1 MSKDS
6 LSVDTAW
13 AQERN
18 AAFGA
23 DRANRVA
30 RNAVTSADVM
40 AAARDTT
47 KMRTYS
53 DTFGVT
59 VPKTAEVTNQRQSGR
74 CWFFSAMNAL
84 RHDTMVYLDVDTIEF
99 SQAFGMFY
107 DKLEKANSTLCLCG
121 CYGNWRSLA
130 RLRKRKRG
138 REGSREGDV
147 RALRVI

>member
-6 LSVDTAW
+6 LSVDTTW

-30 RNAVTSADVM
+30 RNAVTSANVM

-74 CWFFSAMNAL
+74 CWFFSE
-84 RHDTMVYLDVDTIEF
+84 I
-99 SQAFGMFY
+99 
-107 DKLEKANSTLCLCG
+107 
-121 CYGNWRSLA
+121 
-130 RLRKRKRG
+130 G
-138 REGSREGDV
+138 RAHV
-147 RALRVI
+147 